1 MSVPATTQ
9 PAKTAPAFQRRGLSL
24 RLRLVLLILAI
35 TMPVLLIIAL
45 AMHTEAQR
53 LLLEY
58 ADTQIATSN
67 NALKNNVA
75 TWLDLNTKALKELA
89 TLPAVTSMDAA
100 QQKPYLQA
108 MATAFPDMYLVS
120 TTNLTGTNIARN
132 DNENMAD
139 YQDRT
144 WFTAAR
150 DGVPITFQTL
160 VGKTTGRPAVVA
172 ATPISRSGEIAGVAM
187 FAIDLTKVLV
197 DVKAARLGK
206 TGYVYVIDD
215 QNLVV
220 AHPNPVLNDYEM
232 HDLSTE
238 PAVQALRQNVRGQT
252 VFTDEQGQRWHAYL
266 DILPNGWGIIAQQPE
281 EELFIPLRNF
291 QILTVAVF
299 ATGALLLIGL
309 SWFAIGRAL
318 RPINT
323 LTVVATAAAAGD
335 LSQTAQIKRYD
346 EVGLLAAAFNTM
358 IARLHEL
365 IDSLEQR
372 IQARTEQTAS
382 QRRCGP
388 RGSVDFG
395 YQSTAARDRQSH
407 QQSLWLLLCGRLPG
421 RQHQQMGG
429 LARGHRRGRARPE
442 RTPAPIG
449 NRRPVHGRLGDEDA
463 QGAHRVGCGR

>member
-1 MSVPATTQ
+1 MITKIWLTI
-9 PAKTAPAFQRRGLSL
+9 KTA
-24 RLRLVLLILAI
+24 
-35 TMPVLLIIAL
+35 
-45 AMHTEAQR
+45 
-53 LLLEY
+53 
-58 ADTQIATSN
+58 
-67 NALKNNVA
+67 
-75 TWLDLNTKALKELA
+75 
-89 TLPAVTSMDAA
+89 
-100 QQKPYLQA
+100 
-108 MATAFPDMYLVS
+108 
-120 TTNLTGTNIARN
+120 
-132 DNENMAD
+132 
-139 YQDRT
+139 T

-335 LSQTAQIKRYD
+335 LNVRPSQSNATTKS
-346 EVGLLAAAFNTM
+346 VLLADAFNTM

-372 IQARTEQTAS
+372 IQARTEQLQAS
-382 QRRCGP
+382 ADVGRAAVSILDTNQLLREIVNLITNR
-388 RGSVDFG
+388 FG
-395 YQSTAARDRQSH
+395 FYYAAVFLADSTNKWAVLREATGEA
-407 QQSLWLLLCGRLPG
+407 GRVLKE
-421 RQHQQMGG
+421 RQHQ
-429 LARGHRRGRARPE
+429 L
-442 RTPAPIG
+442 G